1 MITIYKKLFLFSI
14 LCFLYSSKSCL
25 AEANDFPLK
34 NGIIPILEKL
44 ELETAHLSLDSSIIY
59 YESVLNK
66 IIGLKATEVF
76 LFKLHIKLGVLY
88 RLKADFSKALFYD
101 IEALK
106 LSEKLQYNNDLG
118 TANNSVGVDYYRMGN
133 YETALTYFLKAAE
146 YRLKSNNTLDIAD
159 SYYKLGMVMDDMGKL
174 KEASNYYF
182 MSQKLF
188 EKINNCS
195 GEADV
200 YNGIAGIYYKRNIID
215 SVEFYALKAMEQYV
229 KCGNKETQAFMYI
242 NLASLMNMQK
252 NHKKAL
258 DYINKGLEIS
268 KEIGALSQIR
278 QAYKN
283 MSETYAYMG
292 DFKKAYSG
300 LLDYNIYK
308 DSIFNID
315 KTRSFQELTTKYE
328 TEKKEHLIVEKQAE
342 LNIQNIKTERSQN
355 QRNLSII
362 ISLLVI
368 ILLVI
373 IIIRYIEK
381 KRTSLLL
388 DSQNKALSELNAT
401 KDKFFAIISH
411 DLKSPIASYERLTA
425 ALELSFDKINKEQL
439 KDYISELNKSSKSIH
454 SLLVNLL
461 EWAISQNGKMKFEP
475 QRIDARVL
483 VAENIE
489 QLMSIAN
496 EKKIDLVSTIENDIF
511 VNVDKEMMNTVIRNL
526 ITNAIKFTKVGG
538 QITIFARKDVNKIF
552 LSIEDNGIGINKKD
566 LQNLFKIDVDTKTIG
581 NSPNKGTGLGLILC
595 QELMKKNNGNIMVV
609 SEIDKGS
616 IFTIELPESLT

>member
-1 MITIYKKLFLFSI
+1 MSSLTKFILFTILVLFL
-14 LCFLYSSKSCL
+14 SSNIIIAQSNVNK
-25 AEANDFPLK
+25 AEK
-34 NGIIPILEKL
+34 EVTTILEKL
-44 ELETAHLSLDSSIIY
+44 NNESSLLSLDSSILY
-59 YESVLNK
+59 YESVLSKSLN
-66 IIGLKATEVF
+66 IKAPEDF
-76 LFKLHIKLGVLY
+76 LFELYIKLGVLY
-88 RLKADFSKALFYD
+88 RLKADFSKALYYD
-101 IEALK
+101 IDALK
-106 LSEKLQYNNDLG
+106 LSEKFNDDNILG
-118 TANNSVGVDYYRMGN
+118 TANNSVGVDYYRMEN

-146 YRLKSNNTLDIAD
+146 YRIKANNILDIAD

-174 KEASNYYF
+174 NEASNYYF
-182 MSQKLF
+182 MAQKLF
-188 EKINNCS
+188 EKADNCS

-200 YNGIAGIYYKRNIID
+200 YNGIAGIYYKRKQID

-252 NHKKAL
+252 KHSKAI
-258 DYINKGLEIS
+258 DYINNGLEIS

-283 MSETYAYMG
+283 MSETYSYMG

-328 TEKKEHLIVEKQAE
+328 TEKKERLILEKQTE
-342 LNIQNIKTERSQN
+342 LNIQNIKTARSKN
-355 QRNLSII
+355 QRNLSIV
-362 ISLLVI
+362 ISLLVL

-373 IIIRYIEK
+373 IIKRYIEK

-411 DLKSPIASYERLTA
+411 DLKSPIASYERLTG
-425 ALELSFDKINKEQL
+425 ALEGSFDKIDKDQL

-461 EWAISQNGKMKFEP
+461 EWAISQNGKMNFDP
-475 QRIDARVL
+475 QPIDISLL
-483 VAENIE
+483 VNKNIE
-489 QLMSIAN
+489 QLMSMAN
-496 EKKIDLVSTIENDIF
+496 EKNIDLVSSIKDNIL

-526 ITNAIKFTKVGG
+526 ITNALKFTKDGG
-538 QITIFARKDVNKIF
+538 KITLFARKESKKVF
-552 LSIEDNGIGINKKD
+552 LSIEDNGIGISKD
-566 LQNLFKIDVDTKTIG
+566 DLPNLFRIDVDTKSIG
-581 NSPNKGTGLGLILC
+581 NSLNKGTGLGLILC
-595 QELMKKNNGNIMVV
+595 QELIRKNNGNIKVV
-609 SEIDKGS
+609 SELGKGS
-616 IFTIELPESLT
+616 VFTIELPECLN